1 MQYSEFKPL
10 SEDIEQFKICSYLL
24 IYQRINETFSDTKS
38 FIWRLLSPY
47 NNKAFSFEAQL
58 FCFFGSA
65 WSSKSRITR
74 ITSLFVSLRTLLA
87 CWREI
92 VLCQSVLRNYQRE
105 FSFESQKISYS
116 CVTMLQ
122 PSNKMSHVN
131 LYLVYVENKL

>member
-1 MQYSEFKPL
+1 MGLPSNLPPEERNIFCK
-10 SEDIEQFKICSYLL
+10 KVVYLA
-24 IYQRINETFSDTKS
+24 RRRHD
-38 FIWRLLSPY
+38 
-47 NNKAFSFEAQL
+47 NNVLPFLFSFDCTAVSSFL
-58 FCFFGSA
+58 CFFGQSL
-65 WSSKSRITR
+65 KFNVRNHKNI
-74 ITSLFVSLRTLLA
+74 SLFVCLRTLLA